1 MKAVFHSCFLLQDP
15 GGGNGAGNSAAPGGD
30 NEQMTPM
37 GMGVIGGVASNPS
50 SAPECGDLAELSQ
63 ADLKGLVGEITEEDE
78 IFTSI
83 SDPNFELDNIF
94 AEVSHETVC
103 IITTYHC
110 HSSCDA
116 HALYTSWFVE
126 ICIYSK
132 HLYLFSS
139 PCSSCVLTV
148 CMYI

>member
-1 MKAVFHSCFLLQDP
+1 MEKYVSHHLVSPQDP
-15 GGGNGAGNSAAPGGD
+15 GGGNGAGNSAAPGGNN

-37 GMGVIGGVASNPS
+37 GMGVIGGLASSNPS

-94 AEVSHETVC
+94 AEVSVHPDWQVYAGW
-103 IITTYHC
+103 I
-110 HSSCDA
+110 
-116 HALYTSWFVE
+116 
-126 ICIYSK
+126 K
-132 HLYLFSS
+132 YL
-139 PCSSCVLTV
+139 CVLRRYYV
-148 CMYI
+148 LMICYSLFLDASGQVNVVYLVVIFLLLI

>member
-1 MKAVFHSCFLLQDP
+1 MCNETVFHLCSSLQDP
-15 GGGNGAGNSAAPGGD
+15 GGGNGAGNSAAPGGNN

-37 GMGVIGGVASNPS
+37 GMGVIGGVASSNPS

-94 AEVSHETVC
+94 AEVS
-103 IITTYHC
+103 
-110 HSSCDA
+110 
-116 HALYTSWFVE
+116 L
-126 ICIYSK
+126 
-132 HLYLFSS
+132 
-139 PCSSCVLTV
+139 
-148 CMYI
+148 

>member
-1 MKAVFHSCFLLQDP
+1 MEKYVSHHLVSPQDP
-15 GGGNGAGNSAAPGGD
+15 GGGNGAGNSAAPGGNN

-37 GMGVIGGVASNPS
+37 GMGVIGGLASSNPS

-94 AEVSHETVC
+94 AEVSVHP
-103 IITTYHC
+103 
-110 HSSCDA
+110 D
-116 HALYTSWFVE
+116 
-126 ICIYSK
+126 
-132 HLYLFSS
+132 
-139 PCSSCVLTV
+139 
-148 CMYI
+148 

>member
-1 MKAVFHSCFLLQDP
+1 MYLAAALHSCLPLQDP
-15 GGGNGAGNSAAPGGD
+15 GGGNGAGNSAAPGGNN

-83 SDPNFELDNIF
+83 SVSNFELDNIF
-94 AEVSHETVC
+94 AEVSVYTTVYCFVVMVSEKNYMQCIVC
-103 IITTYHC
+103 IFIKALCKAVNLMFISQRT
-110 HSSCDA
+110 CDG
-116 HALYTSWFVE
+116 
-126 ICIYSK
+126 I
-132 HLYLFSS
+132 
-139 PCSSCVLTV
+139 
-148 CMYI
+148 